1 MSVANTAQ
9 YEHWNT
15 GEAVAHWVD
24 NQARYD
30 RMNAPFAAMILDS
43 AGLRPGGD
51 VLDVGCGCG
60 GTTLAAARLVAP
72 DHAVGLDLSGPMLA
86 RARAGAEAAGLGN
99 AVFVQGDAQ
108 VHPLESARFG
118 TVLSRFGVMFFADP
132 VAAFANIRSATRPAG
147 RLVFVCW
154 QPLAANQWLLV
165 PGAALAEHVPP
176 AGFGS
181 GDGPGMFAF
190 ADPDRIRQVLAAAG
204 WRDVEITS
212 EHASILVGGGGSV
225 EEAVDFLRT
234 ASMGRTMLA
243 GADAG
248 TANRAI
254 ASVRAALT
262 PYADADGVHLDAAVW
277 LVRAMAPDGFP
288 P

>member
-1 MSVANTAQ
+1 MSIANTAQ
-9 YEHWNT
+9 AEHWNT

-30 RMNAPFAAMILDS
+30 RMNAPFAAMILDA
-43 AGLRPGGD
+43 AGLRPGEN

-60 GTTLAAARLVAP
+60 GTTLAAARLIAP
-72 DHAVGLDLSGPMLA
+72 GQAVGLDLSGPMLA
-86 RARAGAEAAGLGN
+86 RARADAGAAGLGN
-99 AVFVQGDAQ
+99 AVFRQGDAQ

-176 AGFGS
+176 ADFGS

-190 ADPDRIRQVLAAAG
+190 ADPDRIRQILAAAG

-212 EHASILVGGGGSV
+212 EHASILVGGGGSIDDAV
-225 EEAVDFLRT
+225 EFLRT
-234 ASMGRTMLA
+234 GSMGRTMLA
-243 GADAG
+243 GADAS
-248 TANRAI
+248 TADRAI

-262 PYADADGVHLDAAVW
+262 PYADADGVHLGAAVW
-277 LVRAMAPDGFP
+277 LVQAVAP
-288 P
+288 